1 MKISIYFS
9 PSELRAMNT
18 VKEIFGIKGI
28 NYDNIPM
35 ENTKFVNMVNGKT
48 FSGDINDNITS
59 GILYTIAKYD
69 REIKSV
75 VKAVKAYAESFAC
88 LMTSGMIDELD
99 SVIERNRKSNIAH
112 IDLKKNHKH

>member
-18 VKEIFGIKGI
+18 VKEIFRIKGI
-28 NYDNIPM
+28 NYDAIPM
-35 ENTKFVNMVNGKT
+35 EEARFVGNMASGKT
-48 FSGDINDNITS
+48 FSGYINDNITS

-69 REIKSV
+69 REIKAI

-88 LMTSGMIDELD
+88 LMTSGMIEELD
-99 SVIERNRKSNIAH
+99 NVLEKNRKSNIN
-112 IDLKKNHKH
+112 LKKNYKH

>member
-1 MKISIYFS
+1 MKISFYFS

-28 NYDNIPM
+28 NYDAIPM
-35 ENTKFVNMVNGKT
+35 EETRLVGNMASGKT
-48 FSGDINDNITS
+48 FSGYINDNITS

-69 REIKSV
+69 REIKAI

-88 LMTSGMIDELD
+88 LMTSGMFEELD
-99 SVIERNRKSNIAH
+99 DVLERNRKYNIN
-112 IDLKKNHKH
+112 LKKNYKH